1 MGTHPIFE
9 SDFDCLTEFNFKMPL
24 SLFIGAGGVS
34 LAPLISMFVIFIA
47 PSHVR
52 IIFWICGAFFWL
64 LSLLG
69 TAILWNIWYACTKSN
84 DQLNND
90 LKFGAIIGVFIQEVV
105 RVLGLYGLRKVI
117 NLMET
122 RGRQSPES
130 LAMSGSSGYFVAGL
144 GFGSLATLF
153 HMMNVLAASLGPG
166 SPGLPDGS
174 NQNLYFT
181 SAFFASALTLNHAA
195 WSVISGVAI
204 EMGLDSKK
212 SKLMIF
218 YVTVAHLLC
227 TGTSL
232 MNNEGYI
239 WPAMTTAWI
248 SVAASGIVALR
259 ESGLKRPYQLV
270 DQWSSSSDDEHQH
283 STTCATSKSPKSTK
297 C

>member
-9 SDFDCLTEFNFKMPL
+9 SDFDCLTEYNFKMPL

-130 LAMSGSSGYFVAGL
+130 LAMSGSSGYFV
-144 GFGSLATLF
+144 
-153 HMMNVLAASLGPG
+153 
-166 SPGLPDGS
+166 
-174 NQNLYFT
+174 
-181 SAFFASALTLNHAA
+181 SALTLNHAA

-212 SKLMIF
+212 IKISDFLRHRGAF
-218 YVTVAHLLC
+218 ALYWHVA
-227 TGTSL
+227 
-232 MNNEGYI
+232 
-239 WPAMTTAWI
+239 
-248 SVAASGIVALR
+248 
-259 ESGLKRPYQLV
+259 
-270 DQWSSSSDDEHQH
+270 DE
-283 STTCATSKSPKSTK
+283 
-297 C
+297 